1 MLLQQTFSSSH
12 ARTETQSERLQ
23 LAAAVAQARAAD
35 SAEVLRHVR
44 GHLEH
49 VERRHREHLLQRRV
63 RLDDAPG
70 REVVPM
76 RVWWVELNYLPT
88 YWSI

>member
-1 MLLQQTFSSSH
+1 MLLQKTFSSSH

-49 VERRHREHLLQRRV
+49 VERRHREDLLESRV
-63 RLDDAPG
+63 GLNHPALRPS
-70 REVVPM
+70 VP
-76 RVWWVELNYLPT
+76 
-88 YWSI
+88 